1 LRGEK
6 IRKALDLRSWEAATK
21 LIREWEVDGPTE
33 NVSVKDACDRFLA
46 DVKSRGI
53 GPAQTSK
60 YNLLTRELTSEL
72 GTLAVKSISVDDLRK
87 LREGWKLSAISASK
101 KLERLRSFF
110 SFCEASGWIEKN
122 PAKSLKLPMLKQVPT
137 MPYTTQ
143 EWNSILTAAEVFR
156 EIHTQVPELI
166 ERKLKAL
173 ILLMRY
179 SGLRISDAVSLKRD
193 RIDSSGRLF
202 LYQAKTGAPVQ
213 IPLPS
218 LVINTLAALDD
229 VEPYYFWSGAGKVK
243 SSITQWQ
250 ERLKN
255 LFVIAGIPT
264 GHGHRLRDTFAVEL
278 LQRGVA
284 LQTVSILLGHRS
296 ISTTERAYN
305 PWVKSRQDA
314 LEAAVKLSWSS

>member
-1 LRGEK
+1 
-6 IRKALDLRSWEAATK
+6 LDLTNWEAANR
-21 LIREWEVDGPTE
+21 LIMEWEVAGPVE
-33 NVSVKDACDRFLA
+33 NVSVEDACDRFLA

-53 GPAQTSK
+53 GSAQTSK
-60 YNLLTRELTSEL
+60 YNLLTRELTSQF

-87 LREGWKLSAISASK
+87 FREGWKLSPISASK

-110 SFCEASGWIEKN
+110 SFCEASGWIDRN
-122 PAKSLKLPMLKQVPT
+122 TAKAVKLPQGKIAPT
-137 MPYTTQ
+137 LPYSED
-143 EWNSILTAAEVFR
+143 EWSNILTALDVYG
-156 EIHTQVPELI
+156 EIHAQAPVRI
-166 ERKLKAL
+166 QRQLKAL
-173 ILLMRY
+173 VLLMRY
-179 SGLRISDAVSLKRD
+179 SGLRISDCVSLKRD
-193 RIDSSGRLF
+193 RIDSNGRLF

-213 IPLPS
+213 VPLPS
-218 LVINTLAALDD
+218 NVLESLRDCEEGN
-229 VEPYYFWSGAGKVK
+229 PYYFWSGAGKLK

-296 ISTTERAYN
+296 IRTTEKHYS

-314 LEAAVKLSWSS
+314 LEAAVKLSWAS